1 MHKIIAIIPAR
12 SGSKGVPDKNVRNLG
27 GFPLIQW
34 SIEACKKSKMI
45 SRVFVSTDSNE
56 YRKICQDVGAEVPFL
71 RPAEISKRFFYRFR
85 IC

>member
-45 SRVFVSTDSNE
+45 SP
-56 YRKICQDVGAEVPFL
+56 PFFGNMMTL
-71 RPAEISKRFFYRFR
+71 IYKKRY
-85 IC
+85 